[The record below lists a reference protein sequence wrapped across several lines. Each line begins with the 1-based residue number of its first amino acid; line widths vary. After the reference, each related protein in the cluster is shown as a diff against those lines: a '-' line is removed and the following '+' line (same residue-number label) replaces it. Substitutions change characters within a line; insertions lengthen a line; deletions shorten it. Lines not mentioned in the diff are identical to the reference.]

1 MNSLLEPADL
11 VEWIPVAIGQRAQCD
26 HCGQTLRPNDR
37 LEALVTATG
46 SFDTEL
52 VVCRCGRCSKGSL
65 RDGTERP
72 CLLVRG
78 RLAASVDAGGHSRVV
93 LSGAEIVDR
102 SE

>member
-11 VEWIPVAIGQRAQCD
+11 VEWVPVAIGQRAQCD

-46 SFDTEL
+46 SFDAEL
-52 VVCRCGRCSKGSL
+52 VVCRCECCARGSI
-65 RDGTERP
+65 RPETARP
-72 CLLVRG
+72 CVLVRG

-93 LSGAEIVDR
+93 LSGARVVDR
-102 SE
+102 RE